1 MSFSRASLARRGAA
15 HYWKHHLV
23 TFLAVALCSAVLT
36 GALMVGQAMRGTLAK
51 RAAERTG
58 HVVSSLHTG
67 DRFFRQDLAEELK
80 GAPGILLNGSV
91 VSADQKTR
99 IHNVQVLAVSDAYW
113 SFAPNAPDV
122 EQAALAG
129 APQFPELG
137 DGFGI
142 NERLAERL
150 GAKVGDSI
158 LLRAANPSA
167 LPREAVFSDDEDTT
181 VTLRRKIS
189 AIIPAGEF
197 GNFSLQ
203 ADPLPPYNVFVP
215 LDSELIKAIDRLGQ
229 ANLILS
235 AEPLITVD
243 PEDGTVTNALAGKMT
258 LADLELELSN
268 KGVLKS
274 KRIFLDPFI
283 ERMARDSGV
292 AHQSVLTYFV
302 NELTNDRTKKS
313 VPYSMV
319 TASSVVDVPPGQ
331 IVLDDWIADPEDLA
345 AKPGDTIEMT
355 YYTLGEARN
364 LVTKTNS
371 FTVARVIAKTGT
383 PAEDDTLTTEFPGFE
398 GKENCKDWDPNLP
411 VDLDAL
417 RDRDEEYWDF
427 YGPSPKAFLHLTD
440 GQDMWQNAYGQLT
453 SIRFEAADADAA
465 EQVGAT
471 LALQIDPEEIGFI
484 PRNLAADAGASAKG
498 SVDFSSLFLFMSYF
512 LILAAL
518 LLAILQVGFGLDY
531 RSDELELY
539 RTLGLGAAKARGLVL
554 RELLWVIALGA
565 LLGGFLGYLYLGL
578 VLRGLNGAWSGV
590 GTQGLLQ
597 PSGGEWMM
605 IGVGAV
611 IVTLLML
618 GAILYSVNKRVKRA
632 GKAVPISPRRR
643 GIIALICCV
652 VFGLGTLGLL
662 LVGSRVPAA
671 MLQGFYFGVGMLA
684 MLFGLAL
691 VAVLLQRGSGGNL
704 FGLSLR
710 NLARRPGRT
719 LGVVAMLAAGIY
731 MVFSTGI
738 FKRGDDQ
745 AGTGGFALMANMT
758 QPVYRDLNTTKGREA
773 LALDEDLLESGDVR
787 FTPLRV
793 SRGEEASCL
802 NLQAA
807 QQPLIVGIDPADFA
821 ERFEII
827 KGEGWA
833 GLDAPAFDNG
843 AFPAIGDLNSL
854 QWAMGYKDVGS
865 EFAVGQGT
873 VRVVGA
879 VNFTVLQGQLL
890 VSNETFKKLFPDQ
903 GGYRRFMIDVPADKA
918 EAVSGLFTSTLRD
931 LGAEVVPSSQR
942 LAELN
947 AVQNAYIDIFQTLGG
962 LGVLL
967 GCLGLGI
974 LCVRSLLERR
984 RELAVMQAVGFSRS
998 RLTKMLLFEQGGLLL
1013 AGLLVGSCAGLLAAL
1028 PAARA
1033 MGVSTVP
1040 SRTFYM
1046 LIVGAVLGMGSI
1058 LLAARWFLRAP
1069 ITENLRAE

>member
-1 MSFSRASLARRGAA
+1 VPPIIGSTIWSPFSRWRCVRR
-15 HYWKHHLV
+15 
-23 TFLAVALCSAVLT
+23 CS
-36 GALMVGQAMRGTLAK
+36 RGTLAK

-58 HVVSSLHTG
+58 EVASSLHTG
-67 DRFFRQDLAEELK
+67 DRFFRQALANDLS
-80 GAPGILLNGSV
+80 GQVVPGILLMGSV

-99 IHNVQVLAVSDAYW
+99 VHNVQVLAVGDDYW
-113 SFAPNAPDV
+113 SLAPNAGD
-122 EQAALAG
+122 AATAG
-129 APQFPELG
+129 APNRPDLT
-137 DGFGI
+137 DGFGL
-142 NERLAERL
+142 NQRLAERL

-167 LPREAVFSDDEDTT
+167 LPREAVFSDDDDTT
-181 VTLRRKIS
+181 VTLRRKIT
-189 AIIPAGEF
+189 AIIPAAEF
-197 GNFSLQ
+197 GDFSLQ

-215 LDSELIKAIDRLGQ
+215 LDSELVKAIDRLGE
-229 ANLILS
+229 ANLLLS
-235 AEPLITVD
+235 TD
-243 PEDGTVTNALAGKMT
+243 TMTTDSLAGNMT

-292 AHQSVLTYFV
+292 AHQPVLTYFV
-302 NELTNDRTKKS
+302 NELSSARSGKS

-319 TASSVVDVPPGQ
+319 TASPVVEVPPGQ

-345 AKPGDTIEMT
+345 AKPGDKISMT

-364 LVTKTNS
+364 LVTATNT
-371 FTVARVIAKTGT
+371 FTVASVIAKTGT

-417 RDRDEEYWDF
+417 RDRDEEYWDI
-427 YGPSPKAFLHLTD
+427 YGPSPKAFVNLED
-440 GQDMWQNAYGQLT
+440 GQKMWQNAYGRLT
-453 SIRFEAADADAA
+453 SIRFDTAVADNSEPVAKALAA
-465 EQVGAT
+465 
-471 LALQIDPEEIGFI
+471 QIDPAEIGFV
-484 PRNLAADAGASAKG
+484 PRDLAADAGASAKG
-498 SVDFSSLFLFMSYF
+498 TMDFGSLFLSMSWF
-512 LILAAL
+512 LILASL

-539 RTLGLGAAKARGLVL
+539 RTLGLGAAKVRGLVL

-565 LLGGFLGYLYLGL
+565 LVGGVLGYLYLGL

-597 PSGGEWMM
+597 PTGSEGLM

-611 IVTLLML
+611 MVTLLML
-618 GAILYSVNKRVKRA
+618 GAILFSVNKRVKRA

-643 GIIALICCV
+643 GIIALIFCAL
-652 VFGLGTLGLL
+652 FGLGFLGLL
-662 LVGSRVPAA
+662 FVKPSDPAMVP
-671 MLQGFYFGVGMLA
+671 MHYSMVGMTAL
-684 MLFGLAL
+684 LFGLAL
-691 VAVLLQRGSGGNL
+691 VAVLLRRGSGGSL
-704 FGLSLR
+704 PGLALR

-719 LGVVAMLAAGIY
+719 LGVVAMLAAGTY

-738 FKRGDDQ
+738 FKRGEDK

-758 QPVYRDLNTTKGREA
+758 QPVFRDLNTAKGREA
-773 LALDEDLLESGDVR
+773 LALDDELLEAGDVR
-787 FTPLRV
+787 FVPIRV

-807 QQPLIVGIDPADFA
+807 QQPLVVGIDPADFA
-821 ERFEII
+821 ERFAVA
-827 KGEGWA
+827 KGEDW
-833 GLDAPAFDNG
+833 DALSGPADENG

-854 QWAMGYKDVGS
+854 QWAMGYKNVGS

-879 VNFTVLQGQLL
+879 VNYTVLQGQLL
-890 VSNETFKKLFPDQ
+890 VSNEAFKQLFPDQ
-903 GGYRRFMIDVPADKA
+903 GGYRRFLIDAPPDKA

-974 LCVRSLLERR
+974 LCIRSLLERR

-998 RLTKMLLFEQGGLLL
+998 RLTNMLLFEQGGLLL
-1013 AGLLVGSCAGLLAAL
+1013 AGLLVGCTAGLLAAL
-1028 PAARA
+1028 PVARA

-1040 SRTFYM
+1040 SGLFYI
-1046 LIVGAVLGMGSI
+1046 LIAGAVLGMLSI
-1058 LLAARWFLRAP
+1058 LFAARLFLKAP